1 MPLVKD
7 GKIATDLFVHVADG
21 AELPGDGAILVPAA
35 RFLEDPE
42 AVAEA
47 RRQGRRDLAEQSRS
61 STISCRISIGSPRS
75 RWCFRRFRDGRA
87 YSQARLLRERHGY
100 DGELRATG
108 QVLRD
113 QFVFMLR
120 AGFDA
125 FEVKKDSRRR
135 GVRRDRE
142 ALFGVLPAD
151 RRWPRHRA
159 QSADAAAS
167 FGECR
172 PVSTIAHQAMIAEAA
187 TVSPA
192 QALDRA
198 LRDASPA
205 EVIEAALK
213 TVGREHLALVSS
225 FGTESA
231 ALLKVM
237 ADVDPAIPVVFLDT
251 GWLFE
256 ETLAYRDTLIATL
269 GLSDVRSIKPLE
281 ETLSREDPD
290 RELWFSDPDACC
302 RIRKVEPLAR
312 ALKPFSAWING
323 RKRFQGGARAE
334 IPVVED
340 DGARLKFNPFANV
353 SREEIEAIYK
363 LAKLPPHPLVAS
375 GYLSV
380 GCMPC
385 TSRTAPGEDARAGR
399 WRGQAKT
406 ECGIHTTK
414 TS

>member
-1 MPLVKD
+1 VS
-7 GKIATDLFVHVADG
+7 VVAPE
-21 AELPGDGAILVPAA
+21 ALLERAAQLPAA
-35 RFLEDPE
+35 
-42 AVAEA
+42 
-47 RRQGRRDLAEQSRS
+47 
-61 STISCRISIGSPRS
+61 
-75 RWCFRRFRDGRA
+75 
-87 YSQARLLRERHGY
+87 
-100 DGELRATG
+100 
-108 QVLRD
+108 
-113 QFVFMLR
+113 
-120 AGFDA
+120 
-125 FEVKKDSRRR
+125 EV
-135 GVRRDRE
+135 
-142 ALFGVLPAD
+142 
-151 RRWPRHRA
+151 
-159 QSADAAAS
+159 
-167 FGECR
+167 
-172 PVSTIAHQAMIAEAA
+172 
-187 TVSPA
+187 
-192 QALDRA
+192 LDRA
-198 LRDASPA
+198 LRAASPA

-213 TVGREHLALVSS
+213 TVGRERLALVSS

-237 ADVDPAIPVVFLDT
+237 ADVDRAIPVVFLDT

-269 GLSDVRSIKPLE
+269 GLTDVRSIKPLE

-312 ALKPFSAWING
+312 ALKPFAAWING

-353 SREEIEAIYK
+353 SREEIEAIYQ

-385 TSRTAPGEDARAGR
+385 SSRTAPGEDERAGR
-399 WRGQAKT
+399 WRGKAKT

-414 TS
+414 IS